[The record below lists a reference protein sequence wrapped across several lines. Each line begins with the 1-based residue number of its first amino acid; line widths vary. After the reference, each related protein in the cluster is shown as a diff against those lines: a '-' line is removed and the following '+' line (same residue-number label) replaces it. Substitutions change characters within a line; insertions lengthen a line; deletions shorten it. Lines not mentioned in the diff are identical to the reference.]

1 MMDIPKVLS
10 PSAGENQTARARAI
24 AISCIVI
31 VFVTL
36 ILRTLGR
43 YCLKLKHG
51 FKDTSPLQITRFL
64 GMDDVF
70 NLLAVGIYMCAIFY
84 NATLGMVKLSVLSLY
99 RRILAGVPSRRLPI
113 INWIAFIIVSVNTC
127 VNVFLAAFQCRP
139 VAAAFDSSIKGTCI
153 NQAAFYLGN
162 ASSGIFTD
170 IMVYGLSIPIVKPLQ
185 MDPRKKLQTLLTLLL
200 GALAIVTSCIRISFL
215 PALLKTSDTTWATSV
230 PMAWSIAEPTIGI
243 LVSSMPAMR
252 TIRYLWS
259 HEIKQRR
266 SRHSNPCSEGHIQL

>member
-1 MMDIPKVLS
+1 M
-10 PSAGENQTARARAI
+10 
-24 AISCIVI
+24 
-31 VFVTL
+31 
-36 ILRTLGR
+36 
-43 YCLKLKHG
+43 
-51 FKDTSPLQITRFL
+51 TRFL

-70 NLLAVGIYMCAIFY
+70 NLLAVLTFWGLGAAVMISIDRGMGMHIEFVLYKWGYQGLDRYNLGIYMCAIFY

-113 INWIAFIIVSVNTC
+113 INWIAFGIVGVNTC

-139 VAAAFDSSIKGTCI
+139 IAAAFDSSIKGMCI

-200 GALAIVTSCIRISFL
+200 GAL
-215 PALLKTSDTTWATSV
+215 
-230 PMAWSIAEPTIGI
+230 
-243 LVSSMPAMR
+243 
-252 TIRYLWS
+252 
-259 HEIKQRR
+259 
-266 SRHSNPCSEGHIQL
+266 